1 MPVERDPGLRMRLR
15 MRLCLLITV
24 IVYVAFGAAELRAQV
39 VSGDV
44 TAAGFRTSQTQM
56 ARYAVRAGQWIP
68 IQVQLSAQ
76 GSTPFQ
82 GQLRLEVPDLD
93 GDLVS
98 YREGPVALNFEA
110 GLKRAWCYAVWSH
123 KAAAAAR
130 PVLDVLTDAGLP
142 VSELNVPD
150 VEIIHNDALLLLDIS
165 NQPVTRLRG
174 ALLTP
179 GGALEPG
186 DGVRPFYRNIVV
198 AAMPAGDLPERWFG
212 LEAVDI
218 IVWDKPTPADPAV
231 ASKLDA
237 LQHWVRCGGQL
248 VVGLGASWP
257 VVQKSGLAELLPVQ
271 AGARGGGQT
280 IETDRLDGFFE
291 HFGVGSKEAEAERVF
306 RAPISVAAVETR
318 PGAVRVFRSAVA
330 DGAAV
335 DVIAAHWIG
344 SGSVIAVAASLDDL
358 TQAGTNESFYSQLLG
373 VNPTTPKFLE
383 SELKSIQTA
392 FGLQRH
398 ALYDSITRPIALSG
412 AGTLLVFAAVAFVV
426 AYIALATVASWWWL
440 NRHRL
445 ATLGWTTFAAIAVV
459 ASAVSLLT
467 VSVTRG
473 LSRGLSTFSFVD
485 LEAGSRAAR
494 ATCYFGYSS
503 PLRTRMD
510 LSLAGAGSFLR
521 PLSPGPTPTSWYAT
535 PQRYAATPANA
546 LLESTPL
553 RATLKQFEG
562 FWQGELNG
570 AVRGELT
577 IDRRSGELT
586 AGSWLQNDLDVPLA
600 GGYLLYVDPRLAGTP
615 LRAAGQTVT
624 WNGWKEV
631 PPALNVIALPIPA
644 LKPGEKVSGLGQE
657 EYARLPAA
665 RQRWQTLREPKFNK
679 WPDLL
684 TLYDLQQDWVGG
696 RTRAPVAN
704 WDQTVR
710 EALLAST
717 RNFYLH
723 VQENNDKFEQS
734 SGRSI
739 TTDGLMDVDVCHWLM
754 QGPVK
759 GAGGR
764 PDVVAGQ
771 GLLLLYSDVPG
782 PAQLQREGKP
792 VKPNRGACLYRVRMP
807 LQLVGSPPAGPPETG
822 KEL

>member
-1 MPVERDPGLRMRLR
+1 

-24 IVYVAFGAAELRAQV
+24 IVCGAFGAAELCAQV

-44 TAAGFRTSQTQM
+44 TAAGFRTSQTAM
-56 ARYAVRAGQWIP
+56 PGYAVRAGHWIP

-76 GSTPFQ
+76 GTTPFQ
-82 GQLRLEVPDLD
+82 GQLRLEAPDLD

-110 GLKRAWCYAVWSH
+110 GAKRAWCYAVWSH
-123 KAAAAAR
+123 RTGAAAR
-130 PVLDVLTDAGLP
+130 PVTLDVLTDAGLP

-150 VEIIHNDALLLLDIS
+150 VEVINNDALLLLDIS

-179 GGALEPG
+179 GGTLERG
-186 DGVRPFYRNIVV
+186 DGVRPFYRDIVV

-237 LQHWVRCGGQL
+237 LQQWVRSGGQL

-271 AGARGGGQT
+271 SGGRGGGQT
-280 IETDRLDGFFE
+280 IETDRLDEFFRR
-291 HFGVGSKEAEAERVF
+291 FGAGSKAAAGERVF
-306 RAPISVAAVETR
+306 RAPISVAAVEAR
-318 PGAVRVFRSAVA
+318 PGAVRVLRSPVA
-330 DGAAV
+330 DGAEV
-335 DVIAAHWIG
+335 DLIAAHWIG
-344 SGSVIAVAASLDDL
+344 SGSVIALAAGLDDL
-358 TQAGTNESFYSQLLG
+358 TQAGPNQAFYSQLLG
-373 VNPTTPKFLE
+373 LNPTTPEFLE
-383 SELKSIQTA
+383 SELKSIQATL
-392 FGLQRH
+392 GLQRH
-398 ALYDSITRPIALSG
+398 ALYDSITRPIALTG

-426 AYIALATVASWWWL
+426 VYIALATVASWWWL
-440 NRHRL
+440 RRHRL

-473 LSRGLSTFSFVD
+473 LSRGLATFSFVD

-494 ATCYFGYSS
+494 GTCYFGYSS
-503 PLRTRMD
+503 PLRTSVD
-510 LSLAGAGSFLR
+510 LSLAGAGCFLR
-521 PLSPGPTPTSWYAT
+521 PLSPGPAPTSWYAT

-562 FWQGELNG
+562 LWQGELNG
-570 AVRGELT
+570 AVRCELT

-586 AGSWLQNDLDVPLA
+586 AGSWLQNDLDVPIA
-600 GGYLLYVDPRLAGTP
+600 GGYLLYTDPRLPGTP
-615 LRAAGQTVT
+615 LRAAGQTAT
-624 WNGWKEV
+624 WSGWKDV
-631 PPALNVIALPIPA
+631 PPALNIIALPVPA

-665 RQRWQTLREPKFNK
+665 RQRWQSLRERKFNA

-684 TLYDLQQDWVGG
+684 TLYDLQQDWVGA
-696 RTRAPVAN
+696 RTRAPAAK

-723 VQENNDKFEQS
+723 VQESNDKFEQS
-734 SGRSI
+734 NGRII

-754 QGPVK
+754 QGPLK

-764 PDVVAGQ
+764 PDVIAGQ
-771 GLLLLYSDVPG
+771 GFLLLYSDVPG

-792 VKPNRGACLYRVRMP
+792 VKPNRGACLYRVRVP
-807 LQLVGSPPAGPPETG
+807 LQLVGTPPAGPPETG
-822 KEL
+822 NEL